1 MELTYLIMTFCKQA
15 MLMTQTMFM
24 TTPYLSVFSPNAAK
38 YRPEKT
44 PYLDTLHTVFF
55 FKDLNSI
62 KNVF

>member
-1 MELTYLIMTFCKQA
+1 

-24 TTPYLSVFSPNAAK
+24 TTPYLSVLSPNAAK